1 MPRIRLDNH
10 QSAESPSLPRGARR
24 SRAPLRL
31 PTSFATAS
39 PPPPSARPRVRA
51 GSALGTT
58 DTDRHSSTD
67 RLDHVAKEALVDRS
81 LEPYSLFALANTRPR
96 LHHCSMQIR
105 EATVGDAVEA
115 CQVVRRS
122 IAELCHADHQDDPIV
137 LEKWLSNNTSDNMR
151 SWIADPDSY
160 VIVATEGAP
169 IIGVGA
175 VTSSAEITLNYVS
188 PDARFRGVSKAI
200 LNQLEARALELG
212 NNTCALTSTE
222 TARRFY
228 LSAGYVRFGPPEPG
242 IGKGSS
248 YRMVKQLFLTAQA
261 V

>member
-1 MPRIRLDNH
+1 
-10 QSAESPSLPRGARR
+10 
-24 SRAPLRL
+24 
-31 PTSFATAS
+31 
-39 PPPPSARPRVRA
+39 
-51 GSALGTT
+51 
-58 DTDRHSSTD
+58 
-67 RLDHVAKEALVDRS
+67 
-81 LEPYSLFALANTRPR
+81 
-96 LHHCSMQIR
+96 MQIR
-105 EATVGDAVEA
+105 EASMEDAAEA

-137 LEKWLSNNTSDNMR
+137 LEKWLSNNTSNNMR

-160 VIVATEGAP
+160 VVVATEGAA

-175 VTSSAEITLNYVS
+175 IMPSGEITLNYVS

-200 LNQLEARALELG
+200 LNKLEAKALELG

-228 LSAGYVRFGPPEPG
+228 LSAGYVQFGLPEPG

-248 YRMVKQLFLTAQA
+248 YRMVKQLLPTAQA

>member
-1 MPRIRLDNH
+1 MVRSCGGANTGSRSGLRT
-10 QSAESPSLPRGARR
+10 SYLGVAESRLVRR
-24 SRAPLRL
+24 LRN
-31 PTSFATAS
+31 
-39 PPPPSARPRVRA
+39 
-51 GSALGTT
+51 GS
-58 DTDRHSSTD
+58 
-67 RLDHVAKEALVDRS
+67 V
-81 LEPYSLFALANTRPR
+81 EPYSLFGLANTCPR

-105 EATVGDAVEA
+105 EASVEDAVEA

-137 LEKWLSNNTSDNMR
+137 LKKWLNNNTSNNMR

-160 VIVATEGAP
+160 VVVATEGAA

-175 VTSSAEITLNYVS
+175 ITSSGEITLNYVS
-188 PDARFRGVSKAI
+188 PDTRFRGVSKAI
-200 LNQLEARALELG
+200 LNQLEARARELG

-228 LSAGYVRFGPPEPG
+228 LSAGYVQFGPPEPS
-242 IGKGSS
+242 IGKGLS

-261 V
+261 PQATTNDRRRANDA